1 LAGIL
6 PTDTILSRELTSL
19 QEDISRSQRERLSA
33 SAHATGTHT
42 TTTPDSDRT
51 EAEDAGKMR
60 DDLREFI
67 EEMTKFI
74 ADAEK
79 NITEHPTVSIVG
91 ALLIEILIG
100 RSFGRRG
107 S

>member
-1 LAGIL
+1 
-6 PTDTILSRELTSL
+6 
-19 QEDISRSQRERLSA
+19 
-33 SAHATGTHT
+33 
-42 TTTPDSDRT
+42 
-51 EAEDAGKMR
+51 MR

-79 NITEHPTVSIVG
+79 NITEHPTVCIVG
-91 ALLIEILIG
+91 ALLTRILIG